1 MKSNITLYADRLI
14 NKLKAIPGAS
24 AEKGFLAQHINSNN
38 ITSYPFFALQPT
50 KETKSNCTSMA
61 AAAEREFYLLV
72 AVEAGP
78 TQDEDLDDALFD
90 MRNALF
96 KGVRLLS
103 LGDNPATGKFT
114 IGEPEFFIPEGYEQ
128 TYVAQL
134 TVTITYT
141 DDF

>member
-1 MKSNITLYADRLI
+1 MKSNITLYTDRLI

-24 AEKGFLAQHINSNN
+24 AEKGFLAQHIDSNN

-72 AVEAGP
+72 AVEVGP
-78 TQDEDLDDALFD
+78 TQDADLDDALFD
-90 MRNALF
+90 MRSALF

-103 LGDNPATGKFT
+103 LGDNPTTGKFT

-134 TVTITYT
+134 PVTIAYT